1 MGLPSRREG
10 LTTPEDQNF
19 LMADQQLSAPAR
31 ALSGIRHNNR
41 AHHIRFVVIGN
52 HLAQHG
58 ELSLTAIGL
67 GTHIQS
73 LPPGAPVTIKALAA
87 RFPEGEVRIAT
98 ALRELE
104 QHGYLGRYQERL
116 PSGRVVTYTVSYN
129 NPPALRAEVKR
140 GDEPPDPDGDG
151 GGHPTPPDEEPQA
164 PEPQEAEPDPGPLPE
179 PETAPTPETETE
191 ARSLLARLR
200 LRDPRLVLSQRDVT
214 RLAPAVAAWLDRGLT
229 PSAVGATLTRSLP
242 LTPIH
247 SPYGLLAHRLREL
260 IPPPIPVGPAIRPP
274 GPDRTIHPLQ
284 CCESCGKAYRAPTRG
299 GSCGPCT
306 RALDPTKVA

>member
-1 MGLPSRREG
+1 
-10 LTTPEDQNF
+10 
-19 LMADQQLSAPAR
+19 MADQQLSAPAR
-31 ALSGIRHNNR
+31 ALSGIRHINR

-52 HLAQHG
+52 HLAQHD

-67 GTHIQS
+67 ATHIQS
-73 LPPGAPVTIKALAA
+73 LPPGAAVTIKALAG

-129 NPPALRAEVKR
+129 NPPALRAEARKSH
-140 GDEPPDPDGDG
+140 EPPPEPPEPDDDGG
-151 GGHPTPPDEEPQA
+151 GGHPAPPEEEPPA
-164 PEPQEAEPDPGPLPE
+164 PHRDEPPPLPE
-179 PETAPTPETETE
+179 PEMEPEPAPTPETDAE

-200 LRDPRLVLSQRDVT
+200 LRDPRLVLSERDVT
-214 RLAPAVAAWLDRGLT
+214 RLAPAVAAWLHRGLT
-229 PSAVGATLTRSLP
+229 PSAVSATLTRTLP

-260 IPPPIPVGPAIRPP
+260 IPPAIPAGPAIRPP
-274 GPDRTIHPLQ
+274 GPDRQIHPLQ

-299 GSCGPCT
+299 GTCGPCT
-306 RALDPTKVA
+306 RAVDATKVA

>member
-1 MGLPSRREG
+1 
-10 LTTPEDQNF
+10 
-19 LMADQQLSAPAR
+19 MADQQLSAPAR
-31 ALSGIRHNNR
+31 ALSGIRHINR
-41 AHHIRFVVIGN
+41 AHHTRFVVIGN
-52 HLAQHG
+52 HLAQHE

-67 GTHIQS
+67 GAHIQS
-73 LPPGAPVTIKALAA
+73 LPPGAKVTIKDLAG

-104 QHGYLGRYQERL
+104 EHGYLGRYQERL

-129 NPPALRAEVKR
+129 NPPALRTEARR
-140 GDEPPDPDGDG
+140 GDEPPPEPPEPDDDG
-151 GGHPTPPDEEPQA
+151 GGGGGGRPTPPDEEPPVPQRE
-164 PEPQEAEPDPGPLPE
+164 EPSPLPE
-179 PETAPTPETETE
+179 PETAPSPEADAE

-200 LRDPRLVLSQRDVT
+200 LRDPRLVLSERDVA
-214 RLAPAVAAWLDRGLT
+214 RLAPAVAAWLERGLT

-260 IPPPIPVGPAIRPP
+260 IPPPIPAGPAIRPP

-299 GSCGPCT
+299 GHCGPCT